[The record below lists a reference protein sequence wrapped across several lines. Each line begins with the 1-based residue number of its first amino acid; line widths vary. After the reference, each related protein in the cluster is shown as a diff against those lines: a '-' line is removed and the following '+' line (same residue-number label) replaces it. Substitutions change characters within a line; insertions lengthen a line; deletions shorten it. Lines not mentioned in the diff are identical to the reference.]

1 MSPQLATLATNP
13 PTAGAWSY
21 EIKFDGYRI
30 LTRLQNG
37 QARLYTRNGNDW
49 TNKLKGLAGELE
61 RLPVGD
67 AWLDGEVVV
76 LDDKGVPSFN
86 ALQNA
91 FDRSREQSIVY
102 FVFDVMYLDDEDLR
116 KQPQSARSAVLGRS
130 YFRCK
135 LIR

>member
-1 MSPQLATLATNP
+1 MPKAAKKLSRVTTSPAAAQTRHPFPELISPQLATLATTT

-30 LTRLQNG
+30 LARLQDG
-37 QARLYTRNGNDW
+37 QARLFTRNGNDG
-49 TNKLKGLAGELE
+49 TAKLKGLAGELE

-86 ALQNA
+86 ALQKR
-91 FDRSREQSIVY
+91 F
-102 FVFDVMYLDDEDLR
+102 
-116 KQPQSARSAVLGRS
+116 
-130 YFRCK
+130 
-135 LIR
+135 